1 MSKLLVE
8 AKAVV
13 IPGEILAE
21 GMDHLPGKGA
31 FREGEKVIASRVG
44 LVYVNGS
51 IINIVPLSGRYIP
64 KKDDTVIGYV
74 RDMTYS
80 SWFINIGYAYDASL
94 SLKDASSSYIERGA
108 SLSDFFA
115 VADAILTRIT
125 NVTKDNN
132 IDLTMVGPGLRKL
145 KGGKIIEITPA
156 KVPRL
161 VGKQGSMIS
170 MIKDMTGC
178 SVFAGQNG
186 RIWIKG
192 KTPEAEKIATDAVF
206 LVEEKAHIRG
216 LTDHMKGFLE
226 EKCKSLKVEKK
237 VSINK
242 ETKK

>member
-108 SLSDFFA
+108 SLSDFYA
-115 VADAILTRIT
+115 VSDAILTRIT
-125 NVTKDNN
+125 NVTKDLVNRLIN
-132 IDLTMVGPGLRKL
+132 ATNVYFNFQNKTDYCVNFKNSASGNL
-145 KGGKIIEITPA
+145 K
-156 KVPRL
+156 
-161 VGKQGSMIS
+161 
-170 MIKDMTGC
+170 D
-178 SVFAGQNG
+178 
-186 RIWIKG
+186 
-192 KTPEAEKIATDAVF
+192 
-206 LVEEKAHIRG
+206 
-216 LTDHMKGFLE
+216 
-226 EKCKSLKVEKK
+226 
-237 VSINK
+237 
-242 ETKK
+242 